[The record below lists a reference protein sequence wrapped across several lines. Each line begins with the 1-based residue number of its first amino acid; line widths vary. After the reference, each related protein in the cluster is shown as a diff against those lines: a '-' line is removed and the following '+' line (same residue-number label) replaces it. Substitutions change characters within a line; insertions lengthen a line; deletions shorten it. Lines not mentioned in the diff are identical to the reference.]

1 MFDVTLT
8 GVDALLKKFD
18 AVAAQVHSL
27 QYTIPR
33 EFEDWRTQDMHSR
46 YPTPQI
52 IRRGRRLRVTKR
64 IWNRGRGKAPQ
75 ASAPEAPP
83 PRRGYSRR
91 PVLRPE
97 LYEQLKERMINLVQ
111 ETVQWP

>member
-8 GVDALLKKFD
+8 GVDALLKTFD
-18 AVAAQVHSL
+18 AVAARVHSL

-75 ASAPEAPP
+75 ASAPEAPAQARIFP
-83 PRRGYSRR
+83 AAGAAARALRAAEGADDQSR
-91 PVLRPE
+91 
-97 LYEQLKERMINLVQ
+97 
-111 ETVQWP
+111 